1 VWVCNREIK
10 GLFAM
15 QTYANRMTAAERLDE
30 IAEILAAGL
39 IRLRA
44 RKSSRISAHHGE
56 SSLDFSPDQSGHGVV
71 QDSVG
76 DAS

>member
-1 VWVCNREIK
+1 MNPLHPR
-10 GLFAM
+10 
-15 QTYANRMTAAERLDE
+15 RMSAAERLDE

-44 RKSSRISAHHGE
+44 RKSSQISADRGE
-56 SSLDFSPDQSGHGVV
+56 SSLDFSPDQSGHVVV

-76 DAS
+76 DAE